1 MSQAQFSNS
10 SYFSSRPREAS
21 LLPLAPVRQITPPA
35 QALLQLPQ
43 PSYPRSL
50 SGSSVHDAVLPK
62 YPKSIS
68 PVDIAQDIRAR
79 NLGAQ
84 RRMDVNGQVDEPQL
98 FIAVARYF
106 INSEFE
112 DHRSASSAED
122 EDPVTLILVHA
133 NSFHKETWEPMLAH
147 LLVSPVGRKIREV
160 WAVDGPQ
167 YGDSAVINLPNLGLS
182 VDGGD
187 FARDL
192 LNLIL
197 FYLPDESFC
206 RSENIPVVLP
216 QLECPI
222 SSFALLDQSPLPA
235 QLSKPIHWRNRKLGL
250 IGHSMGGTIA
260 ALAAT
265 SIPELFHY
273 VILLDPVMSSLENF
287 SFRHLAHLLLSAI
300 RRREQWENSE
310 MAWKSFQGGQNFFGL
325 CDPPVLR
332 RYVQY
337 ALKSDRPTELKCNKL
352 HEASASTDAQNRVSQ
367 AYLRLLDCYKDG
379 HEPPFNLS
387 LILANTNEST
397 FPEKNLRQNPFL
409 TQEKLAVRHASL
421 RHLMIQENPRHV
433 ASLISQSLMKRSH
446 HAQSFQ
452 DEFHNLISKL

>member
-43 PSYPRSL
+43 PCPQPFKDIISDVRLDCWTRSTHVYPAAYPRSL

-133 NSFHKETWEPMLAH
+133 NNMESQMLAH

-167 YGDSAVINLPNLGLS
+167 YGDSAVINLPNLGCLWTRR
-182 VDGGD
+182 

-260 ALAAT
+260 A
-265 SIPELFHY
+265 
-273 VILLDPVMSSLENF
+273 
-287 SFRHLAHLLLSAI
+287 
-300 RRREQWENSE
+300 EQWENSE